1 MTHRS
6 DVPVGTPE
14 PRGPRFSRIRFTRPR
29 FGRPTSLRRALA
41 AVSAALPLVLGF
53 QLATSLVPVNA
64 VDATGQF
71 TMDGTIGSAAPTTT
85 PPFHWSDLFSSSGA
99 PILTHSSY
107 PALLDSV
114 FVPDYATPDSSYF
127 TQNGA
132 GVKDT
137 DAIANW
143 GCKTQN
149 TPTSKDDIQNA
160 FGAVFRIPNGAPENG
175 GHIVAYFGVE
185 RLSNTGDSFAGF
197 WLFKNPQVSCSGTGG
212 FTGSHTDGDILIL
225 TNFTNGGSTAA
236 VDVFQW
242 VGDDAT
248 GSPQMVT
255 LANGG
260 NVCGVSPGGT
270 DGDSVCAISNAS
282 STLKCTDPS
291 LTISSP
297 WVPTSVGGCEFTEA
311 AIDLTQLFGGTASGP
326 CFSNFMAETR
336 SSQQI
341 TATLKD
347 FAGGLLNTCVV
358 PAVNTTAS
366 GHGSSN
372 LPGSA
377 QHDTATMPVS
387 NGNPTPTGSIT
398 FFLCTPAQAT
408 SAGCPQGSGTQ
419 VGGAVTLSAGS
430 ATSTPDVTATTT
442 PNDLATGTYCW
453 GAHYAP
459 DTNSENT
466 YLPSYGTDSTNECFT
481 VAKAQPTLSTVAS
494 FSAGN
499 ATLSSNPTLS
509 DAVTMKGAAV
519 GTGGVPAGE
528 TVSFSLFGPYA
539 PGVTPTCATGSGQP
553 VFTTTGTLAASGA
566 DFVATTSSSFPVT
579 QTGTYVWT
587 ASYAGDTFNNA
598 ASEGCNGDNESL
610 TVTTPQLHI
619 TKVADN
625 ATVSA
630 GSPIGFTIT
639 VSNDAAATGSA
650 SGVSISDPLPGGIGI
665 HWSVASQSGSACS
678 VNTTAPQTLTCAVGT
693 LAPGASYQV
702 DVTSPTTASSCTVY
716 PNQATA
722 SATNQTSGDVQA
734 SASTT
739 VQCPNVSV
747 LKTADSATVNAGDPM
762 NFNVVISNSAA
773 AGTGT
778 ATNVVLS
785 DPLPAG
791 TGVSWS
797 IDKQDANDCTIGG
810 PVGGQHLDCTIP
822 SLAPGS
828 TYTVHI
834 TSATQFASC
843 TQYQNIASVS
853 VGNEN
858 GGPFTSS
865 ATITVQCPGLQ
876 ISKTADATPVS
887 TGTSIGFHVTIS
899 NSGPGTADN
908 VIVDDPLPAGN
919 GVDWMIATQTL
930 SSCTITGSVGSQDLK
945 CSLGDMAPTG
955 PTSTYTIHITST
967 TNAHS
972 AGTYPNTATASADN
986 APSVQSSATIIVLA
1000 PNVTVVKTADNGTV
1014 NAGDPIGF
1022 TVTITNT
1029 ETGNPLGTAHNVT
1042 VADPLPMGTDV
1053 SWSIAH
1059 QTSSNCLI
1067 TVTDGGAPGEELD
1080 CMNFDLAPGAS
1091 YVVHITSTT
1100 DFKSCAVY
1108 DNTATVMVS
1117 NQSNSPLTS
1126 NQASV
1131 TVQCPSLGILKTADA
1146 TPVNV
1151 GTAIGFNVTISN
1163 GGPGTANDVTVD
1175 DPLPSGTGI
1184 HWSIDVQDG
1193 TACQITTVSG
1203 KQDLT
1208 CALGD
1213 MTAGA
1218 HYSVHITSDT
1228 TADSAGTY
1236 PNTATVSSSNAP
1248 TQQSSASIVVLAPA
1262 LSITKTADGS
1272 PVAAGGAVGFTVT
1285 VSNSDAS
1292 STGTATS
1299 VSISDP
1305 LPSGNGVSWSI
1316 SPAYTGPGTCSIA
1329 GGAGSQTLN
1338 CNLGDMK
1345 PGASASVHITSST
1358 TSTTCST
1365 LDNTATVS
1373 STNAPS
1379 QQASAAI
1386 TMTCV
1391 SVLGVS
1397 VVVPATGA
1405 GGMML
1410 GPAGALIASGIML
1423 VMGVAIRRRRTRD

>member
-6 DVPVGTPE
+6 SVPGGTPQ
-14 PRGPRFSRIRFTRPR
+14 PRSTRPGLRMPRFHRSS
-29 FGRPTSLRRALA
+29 SLRRVLYAT
-41 AVSAALPLVLGF
+41 SAALPLVLSF
-53 QLATSLVPVNA
+53 QLATSLLPVNA

-71 TMDGTIGSAAPTTT
+71 AMDGTIGTAAPTTT
-85 PPFHWSDLFSSSGA
+85 PPFHWNDLFNSSGA

-114 FVPDYATPDSSYF
+114 FVPDAATPDPTYF

-160 FGAVFRIPNGAPENG
+160 FAAVFRIPTSALENG
-175 GHIVAYFGVE
+175 GDYVAYMGVE

-197 WLFKNPQVSCSGTGG
+197 WLFKNPGVSCSGNGG
-212 FTGSHTDGDILIL
+212 FSGTHTDGDILIL

-236 VDVFQW
+236 VDVFKW

-260 NVCGVSPGGT
+260 NICGVSPGGT
-270 DGDSVCAISNAS
+270 AGDSVCAVSNAS

-297 WVPTSVGGCEFTEA
+297 WAPTSVGGCEFTEA

-336 SSQQI
+336 SSQEI
-341 TATLKD
+341 SATLKD
-347 FAGGLLNTCVV
+347 FAGGLLNTCITPGVT
-358 PAVNTTAS
+358 TTAS
-366 GHGSSN
+366 GHSSSN

-377 QHDTATMPVS
+377 QHDTATMSVAA
-387 NGNPTPTGSIT
+387 GNPTPTGKIT
-398 FFLCTPAQAT
+398 FFLCNPSQVT
-408 SAGCPQGSGTQ
+408 SAGCPSGAGTQ
-419 VGGAVTLSAGS
+419 VGSAVSLSGGS
-430 ATSTPDVTATTT
+430 ATSTPDVTATTV

-453 GAHYAP
+453 GAQYAP
-459 DTNSENT
+459 DSASENT
-466 YLPSYGTDSTNECFT
+466 YLASYGTDNTNECFT

-494 FSAGN
+494 FNSG
-499 ATLSSNPTLS
+499 TGDLSTNPTLS
-509 DAVTMKGAAV
+509 DTVTMKNAAT

-528 TVSFSLFGPYA
+528 TVNFSLFGPYA
-539 PGVTPTCATGSGQP
+539 AGVTPTCATGNGQP
-553 VFTTTGTLAASGA
+553 VFTTTGTLAASGGN
-566 DFVATTSSSFPVT
+566 FVATTVSSFPVT

-587 ASYAGDTFNNA
+587 VSYAGDAFNNA
-598 ASEGCNGDNESL
+598 ASEGCNGDNESA
-610 TVTTPQLHI
+610 TISTPLLHI
-619 TKVADN
+619 TKKADN

-630 GSPIGFTIT
+630 GSPIGFTIV
-639 VSNDAAATGSA
+639 VSNDSAAGTGTATD
-650 SGVSISDPLPGGIGI
+650 VTVSDPLPGGSGV
-665 HWSVASQSGSACS
+665 HWSIDAQDHSACS
-678 VNTTAPQTLTCAVGT
+678 VNTTAPQTLTCTIAS
-693 LAPGASYQV
+693 LDPGASYSV
-702 DVTSPTTASSCTVY
+702 HVTSGTTASSCKTY
-716 PNQATA
+716 NNTATA
-722 SATNQTSGDVQA
+722 SAANQTGANVQA
-734 SASTT
+734 SDSTT
-739 VQCPNVSV
+739 VQCPNISV

-762 NFNVVISNSAA
+762 NFKVVISNSAA

-791 TGVSWS
+791 TGVNWS
-797 IDKQDANDCTIGG
+797 IDKQDANACSIGG
-810 PVGGQHLDCTIP
+810 PVGGQHLDCTIA
-822 SLAPGS
+822 SMAPGD

-834 TSATQFASC
+834 TSATEFASC
-843 TQYQNIASVS
+843 TQYQNTASVS
-853 VGNEN
+853 VSNEN

-865 ATITVQCPGLQ
+865 ATITVQCPGLH
-876 ISKTADATPVS
+876 ILKTADATPVS
-887 TGTSIGFHVTIS
+887 TGTSIGFHVTVS
-899 NSGPGTADN
+899 NSGPGTANN
-908 VIVDDPLPAGN
+908 VTVDDPLPAGS
-919 GVDWMIATQTL
+919 GVDWTIA
-930 SSCTITGSVGSQDLK
+930 SDPASHCTITGPVGNQDLK

-955 PTSTYTIHITST
+955 PTSTYTVAISST

-986 APSVQSSATIIVLA
+986 APQVMSSATIVVLA
-1000 PNVTVVKTADNGTV
+1000 PNVSVVKSADNGVV

-1029 ETGNPLGTAHNVT
+1029 ETDNPIGTAHNVT

-1053 SWSIAH
+1053 NWVIAH
-1059 QTSSNCLI
+1059 QTSSNCTI
-1067 TVTDGGAPGEELD
+1067 TATDGGAPGEELD
-1080 CMNFDLAPGAS
+1080 CMNFDLTPGQS

-1100 DFKSCAVY
+1100 DFQSCAVY
-1108 DNTATVMVS
+1108 DNTATVMVA
-1117 NQSNSPLTS
+1117 NQANSPLTS
-1126 NQASV
+1126 NQAQV
-1131 TVQCPSLGILKTADA
+1131 TVQCPSLAIVKTADA
-1146 TPVNV
+1146 TPVSV
-1151 GTAIGFNVTISN
+1151 GTAIGFNVTVSN
-1163 GGPGTANDVTVD
+1163 GGPGTANDVMVD

-1184 HWSIDVQDG
+1184 HWSIDKQDG

-1213 MTAGA
+1213 MTADSTY
-1218 HYSVHITSDT
+1218 HVHITSDT

-1236 PNTATVSSSNAP
+1236 PNTASASSSNAP
-1248 TQQSSASIVVLAPA
+1248 TVQSSATIVVLAPA
-1262 LSITKTADGS
+1262 LSITKTADAGT
-1272 PVAAGGAVGFTVT
+1272 VAAGGTVGFTVT
-1285 VSNSDAS
+1285 VGNSDAEN
-1292 STGTATS
+1292 TGTATA

-1305 LPSGNGVSWSI
+1305 LPSGTGVNWSI
-1316 SPAYTGPGTCSIA
+1316 SPAYAGPGTCSIA
-1329 GGAGSQTLN
+1329 GSAGSQTLN
-1338 CNLGDMK
+1338 CRLGDMK

-1358 TSTTCST
+1358 TSTTCSA

-1386 TMTCV
+1386 SMTCV

-1423 VMGVAIRRRRTRD
+1423 VMGVFVRRRRTRD